1 LKKQKNAPQI
11 LTREEWPYE
20 VPENWVWTRLLSGGA
35 ECLDKYRQ
43 PVNAAERKNREGNI
57 PYYGA
62 TGQVGWIDTYL
73 TDEQLVL
80 LGEDGAPF
88 LDAEK
93 NKAYIIEGPAWV
105 NNHAHILRSLYGNI
119 GNLFLL
125 HYLNQFDYVNYVSG
139 TTRLKLTQAKMN
151 EMPFPL
157 PPLPEQQRIVARIE
171 SLFSKLDAA
180 AEKIRATI
188 DTFPTRKTALL
199 HKAFTGELTKKWR
212 EEHGVGMDGWKEQ
225 TLQDVCSMKIT
236 DGTHQT
242 PTYCTAEEGI
252 PFISSKDV
260 TQGYID
266 WRHIKYI
273 VPSLHE
279 ELYKRLAPQKDDVL
293 LAKNGTTGIAAIVD
307 VDKVFDIYVTLAVL
321 RPNKE
326 QIIPSY
332 LLHIVNSPACKQ
344 QFDEHLTGI
353 GLPNLHLR
361 DIKAVLITVPTL
373 PEQKEVVRILDA
385 IFKCEQKAKEVAER
399 LLEKIALTKK
409 AILARAFRGLL
420 GTNDPKEES
429 AEGLLKYSY
438 HKEVS

>member
-1 LKKQKNAPQI
+1 MKSSKNGAHISIRQSFIFEIEDNMKKQKNAPQI
-11 LTREEWPYE
+11 LPREEWPYE

-171 SLFSKLDAA
+171 SLFAKLDAA
-180 AEKIRATI
+180 TEKIRATI
-188 DTFPTRKTALL
+188 DAFPTRKAALL

-212 EEHGVGMDGWKEQ
+212 EEHGVGMESWKKCKLGDIFDLKAGKNLNAKEIHKDQ
-225 TLQDVCSMKIT
+225 TSMYPYPCFGGNGIRGYVKDFNHEGDFPIIGRQGALCGNINLACGRFYATEHAVVVKFHQDMIVSFA
-236 DGTHQT
+236 THYLSFLNLNQ
-242 PTYCTAEEGI
+242 YATATAQPG
-252 PFISSKDV
+252 
-260 TQGYID
+260 
-266 WRHIKYI
+266 
-273 VPSLHE
+273 
-279 ELYKRLAPQKDDVL
+279 
-293 LAKNGTTGIAAIVD
+293 
-307 VDKVFDIYVTLAVL
+307 LAVS
-321 RPNKE
+321 K
-326 QIIPSY
+326 
-332 LLHIVNSPACKQ
+332 IVNLSIQYVP
-344 QFDEHLTGI
+344 FDEQQEI
-353 GLPNLHLR
+353 
-361 DIKAVLITVPTL
+361 
-373 PEQKEVVRILDA
+373 VRRLDA
-385 IFKCEQKAKEVAER
+385 ILAREQTAKETAER
-399 LLEKIALTKK
+399 LLETISLTKK
-409 AILARAFRGLL
+409 SILARAFRGLL
-420 GTNDPKEES
+420 GTNDPKEAS
-429 AEGLLKYSY
+429 AEGLLKG
-438 HKEVS
+438 EAP